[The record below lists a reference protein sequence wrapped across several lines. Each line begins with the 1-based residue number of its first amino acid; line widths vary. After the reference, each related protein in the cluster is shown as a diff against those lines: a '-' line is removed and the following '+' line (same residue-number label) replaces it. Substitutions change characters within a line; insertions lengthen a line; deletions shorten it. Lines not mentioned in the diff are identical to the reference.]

1 MVTHLDQHRDV
12 LFNKKSFDF
21 FSRTHIMGVLNVT
34 PDSFSDGGK
43 YFSTGGA
50 VARAMEMIEQ
60 GADIIDVGGE
70 STRPKGT
77 YDNSYHRVSVQEELD
92 RVVPVIEKIAATAD
106 AVMSIDTTKS
116 IVAEE
121 ALKAGASMVN
131 DISGL
136 HFDPAI
142 AEVAARWNAG
152 LVLMHIQGTP
162 ETMQENPQYDDVVA
176 EVKMSLRQSIAK
188 ARHEGVTN
196 IIIDPGIGFGKNL
209 SHNLLLIRHLDQ
221 FRDLGYPILLGTSRK
236 GFIGTL
242 LNASV
247 SDRLEGTA
255 ASVAAGIMNGAN
267 IIRVH
272 DVKEMKRIA
281 VVVDAIRNAT

>member
-1 MVTHLDQHRDV
+1 MVTQSDQHRDV
-12 LFNKKSFDF
+12 QFNKKSIDF
-21 FSRTHIMGVLNVT
+21 FSRTHVMGVLNVT
-34 PDSFSDGGK
+34 PDSFSDGGM

-50 VARAMEMIEQ
+50 VARALEMIGQ

-77 YDNSYHRVSVQEELD
+77 YDNSYHKVSVQEELD

-106 AVMSIDTTKS
+106 AVMSVDTTKS

-121 ALKAGASMVN
+121 ALKAGASIVN

-136 HFDPAI
+136 LFDPAI
-142 AEVAARWNAG
+142 ATVAARWNAG

-162 ETMQENPQYDDVVA
+162 ETMQDNPHYEDVVA
-176 EVKMSLRQSIAK
+176 DVKKSLRQSIAK

-209 SHNLLLIRHLDQ
+209 THNLLLIRHLDQ
-221 FRDLGYPILLGTSRK
+221 FCDLGYPILLGTSRK
-236 GFIGTL
+236 GFIGAL
-242 LNASV
+242 LNAPV
-247 SDRLEGTA
+247 SDRLVGTA

-281 VVVDAIRNAT
+281 VVIDAIRNAT